1 MFVDACIEEIMY
13 FVDEAKI
20 KVRSGRGGDG
30 CISFR
35 REKFVP
41 KGGPSGGDGGKGGD
55 VYLRASSKLFTLYDF
70 RLKSSYN
77 AEKGGNGE
85 GKDKHGRSGKDQVID
100 VPVGTRVYTN
110 ESGETNLWA
119 DLTVADEIVL
129 VARGGKG
136 GKGNIHF
143 KTSVNRAPRE
153 AESGEDGEERQF
165 FLELRIIADAGI
177 IGLPNAG
184 KSTFL
189 STVSRAR
196 PEIAS
201 YPFTTLNPQLG
212 VVIDDIGNQRVLA
225 DMPGL
230 IEGAHSGRGLGDT
243 FLKHA
248 SRTKFLVHML
258 SSEDINLDDPW
269 AGFQLVNQ
277 ELQEFDPELA
287 NKKQLKVLSKIDL
300 LGGEAVK
307 RLRNKARQDNIQ
319 VLFLSALEKIGI
331 EEFLEYFWEEIKKQE
346 NSL

>member
-1 MFVDACIEEIMY
+1 MY
-13 FVDEAKI
+13 FVDEAKV
-20 KVRSGRGGDG
+20 KVRSGKGGDG

-70 RLKSSYN
+70 RLKSSYS
-77 AEKGGNGE
+77 AQKGANGE
-85 GKDKHGRSGKDQVID
+85 GKDKHGRSGKDLLID
-100 VPVGTRVYTN
+100 VPVGTRVYSCHGSEMQL
-110 ESGETNLWA
+110 ES
-119 DLTVADEIVL
+119 DLTEPGESVL
-129 VARGGKG
+129 VAQGGKG

-143 KTSVNRAPRE
+143 KTSVNRIPRE
-153 AESGEDGEERQF
+153 AESGEEGEEIQL
-165 FLELRIIADAGI
+165 FLELRIIADSGI

-189 STVSRAR
+189 SSISRAK
-196 PEIAS
+196 PQIAF

-212 VVIDDIGNQRVLA
+212 VVVDDLGNQKVLA

-248 SRTKFLVHML
+248 SRTKFLVHIL

-277 ELQEFDPELA
+277 ELYKYDSELA
-287 NKKQLKVLSKIDL
+287 KKKQIQVLNKIDL
-300 LGGEAVK
+300 LDSDTLQKLRTKAV
-307 RLRNKARQDNIQ
+307 QDNKQ
-319 VLFLSALEKIGI
+319 VLFISALHKIGI
-331 EEFLEYFWEEIKKQE
+331 DDFLQCFWKEIRD
-346 NSL
+346 S